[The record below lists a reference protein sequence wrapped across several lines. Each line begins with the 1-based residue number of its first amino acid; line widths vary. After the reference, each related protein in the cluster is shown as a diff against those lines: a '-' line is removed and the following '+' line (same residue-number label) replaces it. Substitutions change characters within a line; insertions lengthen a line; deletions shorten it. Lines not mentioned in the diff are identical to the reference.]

1 MNDVEAG
8 KAHITTYVENSQF
21 FKGLKAAESSFK
33 GFGERLMSIGSQDD
47 RHRRC
52 HRAHHR

>member
-21 FKGLKAAESSFK
+21 FKGLKAAESSLQGVWRSAHFD
-33 GFGERLMSIGSQDD
+33 RLEDD